1 MLPEGGTLPGHE
13 SGLLSK
19 HRNELSQETHA
30 LTKQEILLGRG
41 ARAESIRVREP
52 RRMALVS
59 FQVTGLASRLS
70 LASHLAWPVFGLT
83 QGSFLVVCLSAKM
96 EINAKDLGGW

>member
-41 ARAESIRVREP
+41 ARAESTRVREP

-70 LASHLAWPVFGLT
+70 LASHLAWP
-83 QGSFLVVCLSAKM
+83 GSFLVVCLSAKM